1 MTTETTPATAIPPV
15 PLVTRARV
23 GDVDAMHRIINAYA
37 DQDEMLH
44 RSHAELYEHLRDYFV
59 VRVGDE
65 VAGCVALHVLWKD
78 LAELKALAVAPAWRS
93 QGFGRLLAEAVIED
107 ARTIGIDVVFA
118 LTYRPGFFET
128 VGFRVVEMSQ
138 LPRKVW
144 GECFR
149 CPKFDDCHEIPVV
162 FELRP
167 GAFAEVNRTT
177 TPQPIQLVPLWERP
191 KP

>member
-1 MTTETTPATAIPPV
+1 MTLEAPASTVPSASPV
-15 PLVTRARV
+15 VVRARV

-78 LAELKALAVAPAWRS
+78 LAELKALAVAPQWRS
-93 QGFGRLLAEAVIED
+93 QGLGRMLAQAVLDD
-107 ARTIGIDVVFA
+107 ARTLGIDVVFA

-162 FELRP
+162 FEIRP
-167 GAFAEVNRTT
+167 GAFAEVNRTA
-177 TPQPIQLVPLWERP
+177 TPQPIQLVPLRERP
-191 KP
+191 RQ